1 MSRRAGGLP
10 GTARPLEP
18 VHAGMPGPD
27 AELFIVEG
35 ESAALAVARV
45 RDRERQ
51 GLVPMQGKPLNALR
65 ATRRRVL
72 AQPFYRALA
81 DALGAPL
88 GEPSD
93 PRSLRYGRLLILTDP
108 DADGIHCGVLLLG
121 FLLEWMR
128 PLLDAGMVAWVRA
141 PWGVVEPAGGAARVV
156 HSEEELVA
164 AVAAARA
171 AGPVAA
177 RRFRGLAALDDV
189 LLRATCL
196 APATRRIE
204 RVDAAA
210 VAGMLRTL
218 ASLDGIPGPVPDPDD
233 PRANPRADRP

>member
-1 MSRRAGGLP
+1 MSRRAGGPP
-10 GTARPLEP
+10 GGARPLEP
-18 VHAGMPGPD
+18 IHAGTSGPD
-27 AELFIVEG
+27 AELFVVEG

-45 RDRERQ
+45 RDCERQ
-51 GLVPMQGKPLNALR
+51 GLVPMQGKPLNARR

-72 AQPFYRALA
+72 AQPFFRALA
-81 DALGAPL
+81 EALGATL
-88 GEPSD
+88 GQPPE

-128 PLLDAGMVAWVRA
+128 PLLDAGIVGWVRA
-141 PWGVVEPAGGAARVV
+141 PWGVVEPAGGPERVV
-156 HSEEELVA
+156 HSEDELQA

-171 AGPVAA
+171 AGPVAS
-177 RRFRGLAALDDV
+177 RRFRGLAAIDEG
-189 LLRATCL
+189 LLRRACL

-204 RVDAAA
+204 RIDAAA
-210 VAGMLRTL
+210 VEGMLRLL
-218 ASLDGIPGPVPDPDD
+218 AAVEEIPGPFPESEG